1 MFYISLN
8 KPHPKRNKMAKVNLK
23 KMSKSELD
31 ALEAELATAKRERE
45 ESDIQAA
52 REKVLN
58 LLEKE
63 GYTFADVFGRGTGR
77 KTGPVKPKY
86 RNPKNPSETWTGRG
100 RRPRWLEA
108 ELKKGKSVNS
118 FLIK

>member
-1 MFYISLN
+1 
-8 KPHPKRNKMAKVNLK
+8 MARVNLAK
-23 KMSKSELD
+23 LSKAELD
-31 ALEAELATAKRERE
+31 ALENELAVAKRARA
-45 ESDIQAA
+45 ESEIQELRDEVTALIA
-52 REKVLN
+52 KR
-58 LLEKE
+58 
-63 GYTFADVFGRGTGR
+63 GYSFGDVFGKGTGR

-86 RNPKNPSETWTGRG
+86 RNPKNPGDTWTGRG